1 MVVSLRSLLYTNPS
15 SLPITVEQ
23 ICVIIKI
30 LFVVNMR
37 KAYKSYRIQK
47 KLLGNY
53 TDALIKPRTNGS
65 LV

>member
-1 MVVSLRSLLYTNPS
+1 M
-15 SLPITVEQ
+15 
-23 ICVIIKI
+23 K
-30 LFVVNMR
+30 

-53 TDALIKPRTNGS
+53 TDVLIKPRTNGS